1 MKKIL
6 SVVLSIMMI
15 LTAISALA
23 FDAAGDITV
32 ISREDGSGTR
42 GAFVELTGVEEK
54 NAEGKK
60 VDNTTLDAEIVNGTS
75 TVLTS
80 VAADTQAIGYI
91 SMGSLNDTVKG
102 VKIEGAEPTA
112 ENVVAGTYPI
122 FRPFNLAF
130 LGAVEEKSVAVQD
143 FVKFILSDQGQKV
156 VEDTGYIAVGD
167 KPAYEMMEGA
177 EGKIVVGGSS
187 SVTPVMEKLAE
198 AYKALNDKVE
208 IEIQLSDSSTGV
220 TSAIDGVLDIGMAS
234 RLLKDSELEKGVTP
248 LVIAND
254 GIALVVNVD
263 NTCEDLTVEQVKQ
276 IYTGE
281 LTNWGEVIK

>member
-6 SVVLSIMMI
+6 SVVLSVMMI
-15 LTAISALA
+15 ITAVSALA

-42 GAFVELTGVEEK
+42 GAFVELTGVEAK
-54 NAEGKK
+54 DADGNK
-60 VDNTTLDAEIVNGTS
+60 VDHTTLDAEIVNGTS

-80 VAADTQAIGYI
+80 VAADVQAIGYI

-130 LGAVEEKSVAVQD
+130 LGSVEEKSVVVQD

-156 VEDTGYIAVGD
+156 VEEAGYIAVGD
-167 KPAYEMMEGA
+167 KPAYETMEGA

-198 AYKALNDKVE
+198 AYKAINDKVE

-234 RLLKDSELEKGVTP
+234 RALKDSELEKGVTP

-254 GIALVVNVD
+254 GIALIVNLE
-263 NTCEDLTVEQVKQ
+263 NTCDDLTVEQVRQ
-276 IYTGE
+276 IYVGEITSWGE
-281 LTNWGEVIK
+281 LAN